1 MSEIST
7 PPPTDTPTV
16 RLHVDSETA
25 PLERVI
31 VHTPGEEM
39 SLVLPDEREDLLFD
53 DVLYVDQAR
62 EEHEQMCAVYRKV
75 IGDDDGVMQIGEL
88 LHEAFHEDAARTSF
102 VNGLAAVSPE
112 RNLHAFESKLVRMSP
127 DELYRFA
134 MTGKSLLPV
143 HLDPVPNLLFTRD
156 VAATVG
162 EHMLLSHPATG
173 ARSRESVIMRTVVNH
188 HPAFADVREKLIELP
203 QGVTFE
209 GGDLIM
215 AGERTVL
222 IGHSERTSFSGVMAI
237 AEALFERDAV
247 DHVVMVDL
255 PKKRYCMHLDTVFN
269 FISDDE
275 CIAFP
280 PFFDGSRPGNVV
292 HFSRSDSKGRFYSEL
307 TTGLKEK
314 LEELLERELT
324 FLSCGGN
331 DPVNQRRE
339 QWTDGANFFALAP
352 GVVMGYERNHNTYEQ
367 LQRAGYRVV
376 TAEGFLH
383 YHAESTFARGEKIA
397 VKMGGMELSRGR
409 GGPRC
414 MTLPLARSAN

>member
-1 MSEIST
+1 M
-7 PPPTDTPTV
+7 PDTLAPATHDV
-16 RLHVDSETA
+16 RLGIPSETA

-39 SLVLPDEREDLLFD
+39 SLVLPDAREDLLFD
-53 DVLYVDQAR
+53 DVLYVGQAR
-62 EEHEQMCAVYRKV
+62 QEHEQMCAVYRKV
-75 IGDDDGVMQIGEL
+75 IGSDDGVLQIGEL
-88 LHEAFHEDAARTSF
+88 LHEAFHEDAARASF
-102 VNGLAAVSPE
+102 VQGLAQVSPE

-134 MTGKSLLPV
+134 LTGQSLLPV

-156 VAATVG
+156 VAAVVG

-173 ARSRESVIMRTVVNH
+173 ARSRESIIMRTVVNH
-188 HPAFADVREKLIELP
+188 HPAFASVRDKLIELP

-209 GGDLIM
+209 GGDLVV
-215 AGERTVL
+215 AGPRTVL

-237 AEALFERDAV
+237 AEALFERGAV

-255 PKKRYCMHLDTVFN
+255 PKRRFCMHLDTVFN

-275 CIAFP
+275 CIVFP

-292 HFSRSDSKGRFYSEL
+292 HFTRSDAPGRFYSEL
-307 TTGLKEK
+307 TTGIKPK

-324 FLSCGGN
+324 FLPCGGN
-331 DPVNQRRE
+331 DPTSQRRE

-352 GVVMGYERNHNTYEQ
+352 GVVMGYERNQNTYDQ
-367 LQRAGYRVV
+367 LQKGGYRVV

-414 MTLPLARSAN
+414 MTLPLARSAA